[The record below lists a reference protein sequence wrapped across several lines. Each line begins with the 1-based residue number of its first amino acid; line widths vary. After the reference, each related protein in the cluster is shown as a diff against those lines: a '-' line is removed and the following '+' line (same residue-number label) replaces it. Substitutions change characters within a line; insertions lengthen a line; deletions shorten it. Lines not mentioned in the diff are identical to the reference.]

1 MLEKTNFSNGKDSFK
16 DYTFSAHEWS
26 APTMVSVAEI
36 KERLAS
42 FNLVGRKI
50 ERMKMIGLAYNL
62 RRDCIEE
69 CAYNFWDKLEEDE
82 RQKCSEYE
90 NIDPSIEIYRYAEI
104 DEPFLIGFE
113 DGDSFDD
120 LFEFFVEIEITG
132 YNIIGGGT
140 YRIML
145 NSINCCGADFWNHL
159 NRYKTRLND
168 MCKWTEFVLSQN
180 EKINI
185 YGF

>member
-1 MLEKTNFSNGKDSFK
+1 MLEKTNFSNGKDGFK
-16 DYTFSAHEWS
+16 DYTFSAQEWS

-90 NIDPSIEIYRYAEI
+90 NIDPSTEIYRYAEI

-113 DGDSFDD
+113 DGDSFEIDAHQEP
-120 LFEFFVEIEITG
+120 EF
-132 YNIIGGGT
+132 
-140 YRIML
+140 RI
-145 NSINCCGADFWNHL
+145 NHCGADFWNHL
-159 NRYKTRLND
+159 NRYKTQLND
-168 MCKWTEFVLSQN
+168 MCKWTELVPSQN

>member
-1 MLEKTNFSNGKDSFK
+1 
-16 DYTFSAHEWS
+16 
-26 APTMVSVAEI
+26 
-36 KERLAS
+36 
-42 FNLVGRKI
+42 
-50 ERMKMIGLAYNL
+50 MIGLAYNL

-90 NIDPSIEIYRYAEI
+90 NIDPSTEIYRYAEI

-113 DGDSFDD
+113 DGDSFEIDAHQEP
-120 LFEFFVEIEITG
+120 EF
-132 YNIIGGGT
+132 
-140 YRIML
+140 RI
-145 NSINCCGADFWNHL
+145 NYCGADFWNHL
-159 NRYKTRLND
+159 NRYKTQLDD
-168 MCKWTEFVLSQN
+168 MCKWTELVLSQN

>member
-1 MLEKTNFSNGKDSFK
+1 MLEKTNFSNEKDSFK
-16 DYTFSAHEWS
+16 YYTFSAQEWS

-69 CAYNFWDKLEEDE
+69 CAYNFWDKLEKDE

-113 DGDSFDD
+113 DGDSFEIDATQEP
-120 LFEFFVEIEITG
+120 EF
-132 YNIIGGGT
+132 
-140 YRIML
+140 R
-145 NSINCCGADFWNHL
+145 INCCGADFWNHL
-159 NRYKTRLND
+159 NRYKTQLND
-168 MCKWTEFVLSQN
+168 MCKWTELVLSQN